1 MTPLPFAKLR
11 QRLHSFIRH
20 RGGVSAVEFALLLP
34 IMVSMYLGCVEL
46 GTGMSVQFKT
56 TLAARTV
63 ADLAS
68 QYKSINNATMTDILG
83 AATAVL
89 TPYTTAA
96 VKVVVSEVTTDANGN
111 ATITW
116 SDANANA
123 TAHAVGSS
131 ITLPTNVGAAN
142 ISIIWGE
149 VTYPYNPQFG
159 WVMTGTIT
167 MNQQFYFYPRLST
180 SVTRVNS

>member
-1 MTPLPFAKLR
+1 MKRTLLLQLRRRWRGFA
-11 QRLHSFIRH
+11 RH

-34 IMVSMYLGCVEL
+34 VMVTMYLGSVEL
-46 GTGMSVQFKT
+46 GTGMGVQFKT

-68 QYKSINNATMTDILG
+68 QYKSINNATMSDILG

-89 TPYTTAA
+89 TPYSAA
-96 VKVVVSEVTTDANGN
+96 GVKVIVSEVTTDASGN

-123 TAHAVGSS
+123 TARAVGSS
-131 ITLPTNVGAAN
+131 VTLPTNVGAAN
-142 ISIIWGE
+142 ITIIWGE

-159 WVMTGTIT
+159 WVLTGTIN
-167 MNQQFYFYPRLST
+167 MYQDIYFYPRLST
-180 SVTRVNS
+180 TVTRVNS

>member
-1 MTPLPFAKLR
+1 MARIGFSQVQRRLR
-11 QRLHSFIRH
+11 SFSRH
-20 RGGVSAVEFALLLP
+20 RAGVSAVEFALLLP
-34 IMVSMYLGCVEL
+34 VMVTMYLGSIEV

-68 QYKSINNATMTDILG
+68 QYKQINNSQMSDILG

-96 VKVVVSEVTTDANGN
+96 VQVIVSEVTTDANGN

-131 ITLPTNVGAAN
+131 VTLPTNVGAAN

-159 WVMTGTIT
+159 WVLTGTIT
-167 MNQQFYFYPRLST
+167 MNQKIYFYPRLST
-180 SVTRVNS
+180 SITRVNS

>member
-1 MTPLPFAKLR
+1 MTRTPFAKLR
-11 QRLHSFIRH
+11 QRLHGFIRH

-34 IMVSMYLGCVEL
+34 IMVTMYLGCVEV

-89 TPYTTAA
+89 TPYSGA
-96 VKVVVSEVTTDANGN
+96 VKVVVSEVTTDAQGR
-111 ATITW
+111 ATVTW

-131 ITLPTNVGAAN
+131 VTLPNNVGAAN

-159 WVMTGTIT
+159 WVLTGTIN
-167 MNQQFYFYPRLST
+167 MYQDIYFYPRLSS
-180 SVTRVNS
+180 SVTRTNS